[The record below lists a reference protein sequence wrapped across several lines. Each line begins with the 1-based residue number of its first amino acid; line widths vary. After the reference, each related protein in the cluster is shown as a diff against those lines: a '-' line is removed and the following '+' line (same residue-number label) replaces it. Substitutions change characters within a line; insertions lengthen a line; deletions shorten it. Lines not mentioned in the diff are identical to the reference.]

1 MTDNA
6 ESAFARWSRL
16 KRQRTV
22 NAAAPRQSGTAAIR
36 PASEHAPETTPNDQA
51 APPPAEKIP
60 SDLPDI
66 ASLNRDS
73 DFSPFLRRDV
83 PEGLHRQALRALWR
97 SDPTFSLRDGLTDYD
112 EDYTAIGRVE
122 QVVRTAYRAGQ
133 GYPGEEPPKQ
143 VSNDAQQVQGV
154 PQQAEAPAAE
164 AADRGSTSDAQTS
177 ADAAGDPSQL
187 ERSQEQ

>member
-1 MTDNA
+1 MTDED
-6 ESAFARWSRL
+6 ESVFARWSRL
-16 KRQRTV
+16 KRQH
-22 NAAAPRQSGTAAIR
+22 AAKATGQPQSRAATAIR
-36 PASEHAPETTPNDQA
+36 PTSEDAAETTLSNRP
-51 APPPAEKIP
+51 APPLPGK
-60 SDLPDI
+60 LPDI
-66 ASLNRDS
+66 ASLNKDS
-73 DFSPFLRRDV
+73 DFTPFLRADV
-83 PEGLHRQALRALWR
+83 PEELHRQALRALWR

-133 GYPGEEPPKQ
+133 GYPGEDPPKQ

>member
-22 NAAAPRQSGTAAIR
+22 NAAAPRRSGTAAIR

-97 SDPTFSLRDGLTDYD
+97 SDPMFSLRDGLTAYD
-112 EDYTAIGRVE
+112 EDYTGIGKVE
-122 QVVRTAYRAGQ
+122 QVVCTAYRVGQ
-133 GYPGEEPPKQ
+133 GYLGEDIREQPAD
-143 VSNDAQQVQGV
+143 SV
-154 PQQAEAPAAE
+154 PREREASAESAPADPAG
-164 AADRGSTSDAQTS
+164 AANDPPAS
-177 ADAAGDPSQL
+177 ADAADETSVL
-187 ERSQEQ
+187 EHRQ